1 MFRKTKSVIGLD
13 IGNHSVK
20 AIELTSHG
28 STFALTA
35 CAQTDL
41 AGEEDRAR
49 AVANLLRSMDVH
61 TKRTVTAVSGKSVI
75 VRYLSMIPMTDD
87 ELGKAIEFEADK
99 YIPFDVSEVVMDHQK
114 LSNGGAIETHADG
127 GDKMRV
133 LLVAAKRTLV
143 DEAVRMVENAGLQ
156 PEIIDVDAF
165 ALGNAFEFHRLL
177 NPEAA
182 DAASSVAALVDIGSK
197 KTSVNILRGSDS
209 YFTREIYLG
218 GDEFTSAVAKKLGL
232 RPEEAEEFKKHPGE
246 RENELVE
253 ATAQTLEDLG
263 NEILLSL
270 DYYENQFESRVEEI
284 YLSGGGS
291 LLPRLVDTFQ
301 RVFNRPTRHWNPLE
315 NLAIQA
321 ASAEAES
328 LSASSPQW
336 AVAVGLASRMRM
348 RKEK

>member
-13 IGNHSVK
+13 VGNHSVK
-20 AIELTSHG
+20 AVELTSHG
-28 STFALTA
+28 SSFALTA

-49 AVANLLRSMDVH
+49 AVANLLRSMETH
-61 TKRTVTAVSGKSVI
+61 TKRTVAAVSGKSVI
-75 VRYLSMIPMTDD
+75 VRYLSMIPMTDE
-87 ELGKAIEFEADK
+87 ELDKAIEFEADK

-114 LSNGGAIETHADG
+114 LSNGGVDAGEH

-143 DEAVRMVENAGLQ
+143 DEAVRMVEGAGLQ

-165 ALGNAFEFHRLL
+165 ALGNAFELHRVL
-177 NPEAA
+177 NPDAA
-182 DAASSVAALVDIGSK
+182 DAAASVAALVDIGSK

-246 RENELVE
+246 RENELVD
-253 ATAQTLEDLG
+253 ATSQTLEDLG

-284 YLSGGGS
+284 FLSGGGS

-315 NLAIQA
+315 NLAIHA
-321 ASAEAES
+321 ASAEAEA

-336 AVAVGLASRMRM
+336 AVALGLASRMRM